1 MDKLGIWLG
10 IGSANLIGKKT
21 KQLEDI
27 VVNVLAP
34 IVRGD
39 SRYAQGMIILPD
51 GKEVFIIA
59 KTRKRTRGTAT
70 ALKAKQA
77 VTA

>member
-10 IGSANLIGKKT
+10 IGSGNMVGKKS
-21 KQLEDI
+21 KHLEDI

-34 IVRGD
+34 IVNGQ

-70 ALKAKQA
+70 ALKAKQP